1 MRGIRAEGKFVMG
14 LYQFLKAVPQ
24 HNSVRPCWEAG
35 GWQRRK
41 GYLRGDALNKRQR
54 DTAQLLAHSNRRCGA
69 EVYMLG
75 HQHLLSAGCD
85 SLKKQL
91 WNKKREK

>member
-54 DTAQLLAHSNRRCGA
+54 DTALLLAQIQIGDVVQRFICWAISIFSQQD
-69 EVYMLG
+69 VTV
-75 HQHLLSAGCD
+75 
-85 SLKKQL
+85 
-91 WNKKREK
+91 